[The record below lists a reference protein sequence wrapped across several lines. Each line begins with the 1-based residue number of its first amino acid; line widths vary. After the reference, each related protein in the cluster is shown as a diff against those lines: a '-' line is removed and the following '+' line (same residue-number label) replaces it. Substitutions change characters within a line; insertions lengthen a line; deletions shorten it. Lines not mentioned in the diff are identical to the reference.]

1 MDILCST
8 THWLSSI
15 LGRGSLRRKLLLSHL
30 ATGSSTTSIRRNG
43 YPKHWDQGPIMMMYS
58 SRSLLLR
65 HALQSSSFRR
75 ITRMSMERETPIISM
90 VVYSP
95 RILMPLR
102 YMAGQLTQLIL
113 NLSLAHAEAE
123 GEISIPAALWELA
136 DSVSRLE
143 IAWIYPQ
150 RCHQEEFYHQKIKIC
165 QSNLRL
171 HRLDLSHLGALTLV
185 LEWRCSRIALLT
197 SCKAL
202 DLSAKR
208 GHATLT
214 NSLFRSQ
221 VPRILKDWLIK

>member
-8 THWLSSI
+8 THWLSST
-15 LGRGSLRRKLLLSHL
+15 LGRGSLRRKLSLSHL

-43 YPKHWDQGPIMMMYS
+43 YPKLWDQAPTMMMHS
-58 SRSLLLR
+58 SRSLLQL
-65 HALQSSSFRR
+65 HALRLSSSTR
-75 ITRMSMERETPIISM
+75 ITRMSMEREIPIISM
-90 VVYSP
+90 EVYSP
-95 RILMPLR
+95 RIPMPLR
-102 YMAGQLTQLIL
+102 CMAAQLTQLIL
-113 NLSLAHAEAE
+113 NLSHVHAEVE
-123 GEISIPAALWELA
+123 GEISIRAALWERVDL
-136 DSVSRLE
+136 VSRLE
-143 IAWIYPQ
+143 TAWIFPQ

-165 QSNLRL
+165 QSNLWL
-171 HRLDLSHLGALTLV
+171 HRLDLSHRGVLTLV

-208 GHATLT
+208 VHATPT